1 MKKLFL
7 TLTALSTLVF
17 FSCASKQQVSE
28 SENKAPDIELNDKVY
43 DAEGSELSDIEEPEI
58 TDLPPEEESLKEDDE
73 IEFLEPDQLDKLPE
87 LDDENVSDAED
98 ESSDDSLL
106 NADGKN
112 ADAVNAE
119 NGNKDAEEV
128 TQSEASGSTKENA
141 DAFGEAGTSLAGA
154 SGISAAKDAALS
166 ENDESSKNEEESED
180 ALDAKAEDFEE
191 ERDKASNGNQIN
203 PSRSVTMKV
212 SEYLDVS
219 YPGKGW
225 IYMGATDN
233 SKNIMYFGRQLGTE
247 NTNFSLQA
255 RQPGTKILHF
265 YKNDAVSG
273 QIIDDYIE
281 VIVQTERGSS
291 TTHIEAPAFKMPVKA
306 KRPVRKAA
314 ENPVEAAIP
323 EYDDSNDDVE
333 LIAEPEEKTS
343 ASKQSNK
350 TSANAGSAEQKNK
363 GTGTASPKT
372 ENGDTAAEARVEAL
386 PSAVAKAAAG
396 DTTLSSDE
404 KNEKDLSRLLTLAK
418 TQLTEKK
425 YSEALKNINEYLGG
439 SSDSRDEALFVQGQ
453 ILEAKSEIQDIS
465 GAINSY
471 TTLTKNYP
479 ASKFWDK
486 ANKRIIY
493 LQRFYLQGR

>member
-7 TLTALSTLVF
+7 TFTALSTLLF
-17 FSCASKQQVSE
+17 FSCASKPEASQDADTNAPASE
-28 SENKAPDIELNDKVY
+28 A
-43 DAEGSELSDIEEPEI
+43 ELSDIEEPEI
-58 TDLPPEEESLKEDDE
+58 TDLPPEEESELADDE
-73 IEFLEPDQLDKLPE
+73 VEFVEADQLDELPE
-87 LDDENVSDAED
+87 LDDENISDAENAED
-98 ESSDDSLL
+98 EAALL
-106 NADGKN
+106 NTDGESADGTNAEKAA
-112 ADAVNAE
+112 ADAEAQ
-119 NGNKDAEEV
+119 
-128 TQSEASGSTKENA
+128 TQSDGTDSTGEGAQAGNETSAQADGTTDSGTAGEGILTADEALATADGSESDA
-141 DAFGEAGTSLAGA
+141 DALED
-154 SGISAAKDAALS
+154 DAADL
-166 ENDESSKNEEESED
+166 EDDTATTNGSS
-180 ALDAKAEDFEE
+180 
-191 ERDKASNGNQIN
+191 IT

-212 SEYLDVS
+212 TEYLDVS

-255 RQPGTKILHF
+255 RQPGRKILHF

-291 TTHIEAPAFKMPVKA
+291 ATHIEAPAFKMPVRA
-306 KRPVRKAA
+306 KRPVLKLA
-314 ENPVEAAIP
+314 EKTVEVSPAIV

-333 LIAEPEEKTS
+333 LLEEPKPV
-343 ASKQSNK
+343 SKSSQ
-350 TSANAGSAEQKNK
+350 
-363 GTGTASPKT
+363 KT
-372 ENGDTAAEARVEAL
+372 ENGGGNAEASRQAL
-386 PSAVAKAAAG
+386 PSASDNAANG
-396 DTTLSSDE
+396 DSTLSSNE
-404 KNEKDLSRLLTLAK
+404 KSQKDLSKLLTLAK

-439 SSDSRDEALFVQGQ
+439 SSDSRDEALYVQGQ
-453 ILEAKSEIQDIS
+453 ILEAKSDIQDIS

-493 LQRFYLQGR
+493 LKRFYLQGR